1 MIKDLDSYLKDI
13 DEMSKSSLNEDQKQL
28 IKKILEKTDP
38 QDLDNVFQLLIQ
50 RVKIGFSFDVAPSV
64 HQTKISILAKNE
76 QLSFMNDAHN
86 LFKNDTNSLI
96 IGENYDVLKNLLVL
110 ERERERLVG
119 ATLTMM
125 WSISILLI
133 ILKQARL
140 MAIILAKKMM

>member
-38 QDLDNVFQLLIQ
+38 QDLDNVFQLLIR

-64 HQTKISILAKNE
+64 HQTQIAILAKNG
-76 QLSFMNDAHN
+76 QLSFVNDAHN

-125 WSISILLI
+125 
-133 ILKQARL
+133 
-140 MAIILAKKMM
+140 